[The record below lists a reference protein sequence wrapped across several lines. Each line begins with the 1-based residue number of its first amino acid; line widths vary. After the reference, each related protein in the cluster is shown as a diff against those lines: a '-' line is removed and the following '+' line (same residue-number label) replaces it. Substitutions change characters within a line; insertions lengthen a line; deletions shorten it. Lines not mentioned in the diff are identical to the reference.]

1 MLIEMFQ
8 SKIHRA
14 TVTGADLHY
23 EGSIAIDEELLE
35 QANIRVG
42 QRVEIWNINNGE
54 RFSTYT
60 ILGERG
66 KREITLNGA
75 ASRKVHNGDKVIIV
89 TYAQYTEEELKN
101 YKPTVLLLDDDNNV
115 KKIKREV

>member
-1 MLIEMFQ
+1 MLFDMFH

-23 EGSIAIDEELLE
+23 EGSISIDEELLE
-35 QANIRVG
+35 KANMWIG

-54 RFSTYT
+54 RFSTY
-60 ILGERG
+60 IIKGERG

-75 ASRKVHNGDKVIIV
+75 ASRKVHAGDKVIIV

-101 YKPTVLLLDDDNNV
+101 YKPTVLLLDDENNIT
-115 KKIKREV
+115 KIKREV